1 MVGDNYYELK
11 MDFDGL
17 VEVQETCTMGGQ
29 ELGPQYVMNRLKEV
43 EATGAGFQAVGRFS
57 PMWVYEVIRIGL
69 VRGGLEPRKAIKLCD
84 RYIREGFIMD
94 WIDVAADA
102 LFVGLYG
109 PEDEAAETPGEQM
122 TEVTSPTPSEE
133 FNGASSTSSPEASD

>member
-17 VEVQETCTMGGQ
+17 VEVQEACLLNGQ
-29 ELGPQYVMNRLKEV
+29 EVGPQFVLNRLREL
-43 EATGAGFQAVGRFS
+43 EATGGGFQSVGRWN
-57 PMWVYEVIRIGL
+57 PMWVYEVLRIAL

-84 RYIREGFIMD
+84 RYIREGFVMD
-94 WIDVAADA
+94 YIDTAADA

-109 PEDEAAETPGEQM
+109 PDDEPVETPGETM
-122 TEVTSPTPSEE
+122 TEATSPTPSDES
-133 FNGASSTSSPEASD
+133 NGASSMSSPDQSD

>member
-1 MVGDNYYELK
+1 MVGDDYYEMK

-17 VEVQETCTMGGQ
+17 VETQERCLLNG
-29 ELGPQYVMNRLKEV
+29 EEVGPQYVMNRLKEI
-43 EATGAGFQAVGRFS
+43 EAIGGGFQPMGKWN

-84 RYIREGFIMD
+84 RYIREGFVMD
-94 WIDVAADA
+94 YIDTAADV

-109 PEDEAAETPGEQM
+109 PDDEPVETPGETM
-122 TEVTSPTPSEE
+122 TEATSPTPSEE
-133 FNGASSTSSPEASD
+133 SNGAFSTSSPDQPD